1 MASEVA
7 TQLHIR
13 QEGSRDDDAVAEI
26 VDAVAHQHGQV
37 AAAPGLLGIEVV
49 VMVVPVTLVVV
60 DVAVQLHLLQQP
72 EEQQAAE
79 QRRKQRLR
87 VRQRDSKASGSTFSS
102 EVPSRMPAD
111 RLTRLLTRRDSTPRS
126 SSPPPALKASRPRRS
141 RARCRSAASN
151 ELLNQA
157 RQRAQASSA
166 AALR

>member
-1 MASEVA
+1 MMTPS
-7 TQLHIR
+7 QKF
-13 QEGSRDDDAVAEI
+13 
-26 VDAVAHQHGQV
+26 VDAVAHQHGQ

-87 VRQRDSKASGSTFSS
+87 VRQRGPKASGSTFSS

-111 RLTRLLTRRDSTPRS
+111 RLTRLLTRRDSTPTVKLAATS
-126 SSPPPALKASRPRRS
+126 TESKPPAKVASTM
-141 RARCRSAASN
+141 
-151 ELLNQA
+151 
-157 RQRAQASSA
+157 
-166 AALR
+166 